1 MNNDVKHSQF
11 LSRFASHLFSPSV
24 IKCSACGTSFITD
37 EEILNIKNGKKVN
50 FENIKKRKCSHFQE
64 FNYTKE
70 NMGFNE
76 TTNICAVHKIV
87 RIICKMDKYKD
98 LERPNKEIILEELN
112 YIKKI
117 NIKSRGNVYINNLV
131 EYLIKVTWDFLQR
144 RKNLNE
150 EQKKKLSNDIIS
162 FEDRV
167 IIEVNEPQ
175 DDYINSEATYD
186 GLTKEEIES
195 ITPKLDLIDFK

>member
-1 MNNDVKHSQF
+1 M
-11 LSRFASHLFSPSV
+11 
-24 IKCSACGTSFITD
+24 
-37 EEILNIKNGKKVN
+37 NIK
-50 FENIKKRKCSHFQE
+50 
-64 FNYTKE
+64 T
-70 NMGFNE
+70 
-76 TTNICAVHKIV
+76 
-87 RIICKMDKYKD
+87 
-98 LERPNKEIILEELN
+98 
-112 YIKKI
+112 
-117 NIKSRGNVYINNLV
+117 RGNVYSFDLV
-131 EYLIKVTWDFLQR
+131 EDLIKLTWDFLQR

-195 ITPKLDLIDFK
+195 ITPKLDLIDFKQKQLIYKLTKKKY

>member
-1 MNNDVKHSQF
+1 MVKR
-11 LSRFASHLFSPSV
+11 LIP
-24 IKCSACGTSFITD
+24 
-37 EEILNIKNGKKVN
+37 E
-50 FENIKKRKCSHFQE
+50 
-64 FNYTKE
+64 
-70 NMGFNE
+70 
-76 TTNICAVHKIV
+76 HKIV
-87 RIICKMDKYKD
+87 RIVCKMVKYKD
-98 LERPNKEIILEELN
+98 LERPTKEIILEELN
-112 YIKKI
+112 YLKKM
-117 NIKSRGNVYINNLV
+117 NIKTRGNVYSFDLV
-131 EYLIKVTWDFLQR
+131 EDLIKLTWDFLQR